1 MTAAVRSLLHL
12 SLLLALSMVVSGCLP
27 DSAEPDAAD
36 SATDSDK
43 TAGKGRKGRGG
54 GGADAKGGGAA
65 MPVSGSTA
73 TQKEVGTDPDGK
85 PVVLFQLTNSG
96 GMQVDLTNWGATV
109 LAVRVPDQDERYEN
123 VTLAFKK
130 IEDYYVPGPYFGA
143 ICGRYSNRI
152 AAGAFSIGDQKFQLA
167 TNNDAN
173 HLHGGD
179 RGFNRRSW
187 TGKIVKKDGAI
198 GIALQLVSPD
208 GEENYPGT
216 LTVDATYWLTER
228 NELSV
233 EYKATTDKAPVLNL
247 THHCYWNLAG
257 AGKGTIL
264 DHQLTLDCDNFLPVD
279 DTLIP
284 TGKQAS
290 VAKTPMDFRSSQS
303 IGSRI
308 KQVEGGYDHCYVIN
322 GFDGSL
328 RPVA

>member
-1 MTAAVRSLLHL
+1 
-12 SLLLALSMVVSGCLP
+12 
-27 DSAEPDAAD
+27 
-36 SATDSDK
+36 
-43 TAGKGRKGRGG
+43 
-54 GGADAKGGGAA
+54 

-187 TGKIVKKDGAI
+187 TGKIVKKD
-198 GIALQLVSPD
+198 LREL
-208 GEENYPGT
+208 
-216 LTVDATYWLTER
+216 YWQ
-228 NELSV
+228 
-233 EYKATTDKAPVLNL
+233 DKDRKV
-247 THHCYWNLAG
+247 
-257 AGKGTIL
+257 
-264 DHQLTLDCDNFLPVD
+264 
-279 DTLIP
+279 
-284 TGKQAS
+284 
-290 VAKTPMDFRSSQS
+290 
-303 IGSRI
+303 
-308 KQVEGGYDHCYVIN
+308 
-322 GFDGSL
+322 
-328 RPVA
+328 